1 MPSATPGSPHLPSW
15 QDTKVL
21 HSRKPECKRLW
32 TWGYKK
38 AGYDIRQELEWR
50 SVYFRVRPPS
60 PCHPL
65 TSQNTDNQ
73 AYIPI
78 PRKLEEP
85 SVVKWAS
92 SKEDTSGLGINLT
105 NELKDLYTK
114 NYKTLINWLKKV
126 LKNKIPLGTNNY

>member
-1 MPSATPGSPHLPSW
+1 MLRCPLQPQAASTYRPGRILKVYTLENLNARVFGPE
-15 QDTKVL
+15 DTQKQN
-21 HSRKPECKRLW
+21 
-32 TWGYKK
+32 
-38 AGYDIRQELEWR
+38 IRQELEWR

-73 AYIPI
+73 AYISI

-126 LKNKIPLGTNNY
+126 